1 MSDVEIKPLGDGGF
15 LLSGALT
22 FDTVPALWRQSTA
35 QFNNADALTLDL
47 QGITHTDS
55 AGLALLIEWMRTA
68 RNRNKTIAFRNI
80 PPQMLAIAKVSGVE
94 QILPL
99 L

>member
-22 FDTVPALWRQSTA
+22 FDTVPALWRQSAA
-35 QFNNADALTLDL
+35 QFNNADALMLDL

-68 RNRNKTIAFRNI
+68 RSRNKTIAFRNI